1 MLLHPG
7 DPPPDRLLHWA
18 QRGSTAGALA
28 GGVLILAAAVLVAV
42 DVLVRKLAN
51 VTLGGA
57 DELSGYALAIGSTW
71 SFGFVL
77 LARGNVRIDAL
88 YQHLPRMAA
97 ALCDLA
103 AVLALL
109 VFGGVVAW
117 YGWGVLAQSWAS
129 SSRSNSSLAVPLVVP
144 QALWWVGYAWFVLCG
159 ALVLLRAL
167 AALAR
172 GNWAAISGL
181 IGARSI
187 QDEADEE
194 LANAQAA
201 RETAARG
208 ARP

>member
-1 MLLHPG
+1 MLHPG
-7 DPPPDRLLHWA
+7 DQGPDRLLQWA

-28 GGVLILAAAVLVAV
+28 GGVLILAAAVLVSV
-42 DVLVRKLAN
+42 DVLVRKMAN

-88 YQHLPRMAA
+88 YQHLPKAAA

-129 SSRSNSSLAVPLVVP
+129 SSRSNSSLAVPLIVP

-167 AALAR
+167 TALAR
-172 GNWAAISGL
+172 GNWAAIHAL

-208 ARP
+208 GRP